1 MTFPESVKKIG
12 YKVFEDCIGLQGIL
26 INSTDT
32 ITIGNDA
39 FSGCDTL
46 RFVASNAL
54 EGIFEDGYTP
64 YISDNY
70 SYYSCQYYFYAPTG
84 CVGYFD
90 GCLSF
95 TEESGVA
102 SYDLVYCLRH
112 YK

>member
-1 MTFPESVKKIG
+1 MMFPESVKKIG
-12 YKVFEDCIGLQGIL
+12 YKAFEDCIGLQGIL

-54 EGIFEDGYTP
+54 EGIFEDDYTP

-84 CVGYFD
+84 CVDYFD

-95 TEESGVA
+95 MEESGVA